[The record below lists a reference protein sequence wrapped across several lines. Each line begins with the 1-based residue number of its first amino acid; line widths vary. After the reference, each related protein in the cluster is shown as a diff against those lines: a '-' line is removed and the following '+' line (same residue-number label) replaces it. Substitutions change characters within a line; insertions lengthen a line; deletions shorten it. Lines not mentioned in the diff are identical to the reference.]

1 MAPLLCTLNAPAI
14 SNLFNNHE
22 SVVVSDIKLGLK
34 WKKENNESKGKSIA
48 GLRQPCITAILEQI
62 RARTCNGHQDVF
74 EINTILTKT
83 IQDVASSTLTRKKTN
98 NKKHHNN
105 NVWFDLEC
113 RKSKR
118 KTNKL
123 AKKHY
128 KIPNQENRDNYFT
141 QRKLTVLS
149 SNGRK
154 GNSLPPSIAISIKK
168 EILIGRASKS

>member
-1 MAPLLCTLNAPAI
+1 MDAVFNSRGRKLIDMATSQNLKILNGAI
-14 SNLFNNHE
+14 IGEAQGAFTCATYN
-22 SVVVSDIKLGLK
+22 G
-34 WKKENNESKGKSIA
+34 
-48 GLRQPCITAILEQI
+48 
-62 RARTCNGHQDVF
+62 TCNGHQDVF

-118 KTNKL
+118 KTDKL

-149 SNGRK
+149 SYGRK

>member
-1 MAPLLCTLNAPAI
+1 MSRKTNTLPACD
-14 SNLFNNHE
+14 SH
-22 SVVVSDIKLGLK
+22 VY
-34 WKKENNESKGKSIA
+34 
-48 GLRQPCITAILEQI
+48 CITAILEQI

-113 RKSKR
+113 QKSKR

-123 AKKHY
+123 AKKNTTRY
-128 KIPNQENRDNYFT
+128 QTRKIETTILPKG
-141 QRKLTVLS
+141 KLTVLS

-154 GNSLPPSIAISIKK
+154 GNSLPPSIGISIKK